1 MDRSALYY
9 PFHLCSGETLEHLM
23 SQYALLHFGEY
34 MALQLTNRQPLVS
47 MARLPWRL
55 VPVYQPCFLKSIC
68 HVPSS
73 PTTLMSNVHL
83 G

>member
-34 MALQLTNRQPLVS
+34 MALH
-47 MARLPWRL
+47 LP
-55 VPVYQPCFLKSIC
+55 
-68 HVPSS
+68 
-73 PTTLMSNVHL
+73 LMSGTTAFL
-83 G
+83 DR